1 MIDAGVLLLGL
12 LAQSPLS
19 DANDAP
25 SAVRF
30 DQRGFIENSTV
41 VYPQTAPNDSGR
53 VVDELLFR
61 EEASYKFAPWL
72 TISGAFDARTDS
84 HRQTA
89 RDGVVDADD
98 RSIQRP
104 DFSVRRLSA
113 TIHRGKIT
121 AEIGRQLIRW
131 GKTDILNPT
140 DRFAPRD
147 YLSSVVDT
155 DFLGVTAARV
165 TYESGGDTVDLIWQ
179 PWFTPS
185 RTPLLNQRW
194 TVLPAGAAG
203 VSILDAG
210 SRYPGGSQYGAR
222 WNHIGP
228 GYEYSLCFFDGNQN
242 LPSFQPVI
250 VEALHPPADDI
261 GFPVAT
267 ASIGIQRTYPKLRLY
282 GGDAAVPLPW
292 LTVKGEAAYF
302 TSSTP
307 GAEEYALYVIQ
318 LERQVKEWSFVGG
331 YAGSVVTRDA
341 ASPLQFAPDRGF
353 AKSFVGRAGLTI
365 DANRSLAIET
375 GVRAGGSFVRFEYSQ
390 LFGQHWRAT
399 GGIAWIRGDMTDFLG
414 EYRRNSYGSLA
425 LRYSF

>member
-1 MIDAGVLLLGL
+1 MMDAGALLVVLFV
-12 LAQSPLS
+12 QQ
-19 DANDAP
+19 
-25 SAVRF
+25 F
-30 DQRGFIENSTV
+30 EQRGFIENRTV

-61 EEASYKFAPWL
+61 EEASYKFAPWF
-72 TISGAFDARTDS
+72 TVSGSFDARTDS

-104 DFSVRRLSA
+104 AFSVRRLSA
-113 TIHRGKIT
+113 TIHRGKVT

-147 YLSSVVDT
+147 YLSSIVDT
-155 DFLGVTAARV
+155 DFLGVSAARV

-194 TVLPAGAAG
+194 TALPPEATGVSVIDAGA
-203 VSILDAG
+203 
-210 SRYPGGSQYGAR
+210 RYPGGSQVGAR
-222 WNHIGP
+222 WNHIGS
-228 GYEYSLCFFDGNQN
+228 GYEYSLCFFDGYQN
-242 LPSFQPVI
+242 LPSFDA
-250 VEALHPPADDI
+250 ALGPALSS
-261 GFPVAT
+261 VT
-267 ASIGIQRTYPKLRLY
+267 LTRMYPDLRLY
-282 GGDAAVPLPW
+282 GGDAAVPLRW

-375 GVRAGGSFVRFEYSQ
+375 AVRAEGSFVRFEYSQ

-414 EYRRNSYGSLA
+414 QYRRNSSGSLA
-425 LRYSF
+425 IRYSF

>member
-1 MIDAGVLLLGL
+1 MIDAGFL
-12 LAQSPLS
+12 LAALLSQS
-19 DANDAP
+19 
-25 SAVRF
+25 F
-30 DQRGFIENSTV
+30 EQRGFIENRSV
-41 VYPQTAPNDSGR
+41 AYPQTAPNDSGR
-53 VVDELLFR
+53 VVDEILFR

-72 TISGAFDARTDS
+72 TVSGGFDARTDS

-104 DFSVRRLSA
+104 AFSIRRLSA
-113 TIHRGKIT
+113 TIHRGKVT

-140 DRFAPRD
+140 DRFAPKD

-165 TYESGGDTVDLIWQ
+165 TYESGGNTVDLVWQ

-185 RTPLLNQRW
+185 RTPLLDQRW
-194 TVLPAGAAG
+194 TALPPQAAG
-203 VSILDAG
+203 VSIVDAG
-210 SRYPGGSQYGAR
+210 ARYPGGSQVGAR
-222 WNHIGP
+222 WNHVGS
-228 GYEYSLCFFDGNQN
+228 GYEYSLCVFDGYQN
-242 LPSFQPVI
+242 LPSFDVLLTP
-250 VEALHPPADDI
+250 L
-261 GFPVAT
+261 T
-267 ASIGIQRTYPKLRLY
+267 ASVELTRTYPNLRLY

-292 LTVKGEAAYF
+292 VTVKGEAAYF

-375 GVRAGGSFVRFEYSQ
+375 AVRAEGSFVRFEYSQ

-399 GGIAWIRGDMTDFLG
+399 GGIAWIRGDMNDFLG
-414 EYRRNSYGSLA
+414 EYRRNSYASLA
-425 LRYSF
+425 IRYSF

>member
-1 MIDAGVLLLGL
+1 MIDAGVLLVAL
-12 LAQSPLS
+12 LAQQ
-19 DANDAP
+19 
-25 SAVRF
+25 F
-30 DQRGFIENSTV
+30 EQRGFIENRAV
-41 VYPQTAPNDSGR
+41 MYPQTAPDDSGR

-61 EEASYKFAPWL
+61 EEASYRLAPWL
-72 TISGAFDARTDS
+72 RVSGSFDARTDT
-84 HRQTA
+84 HRQTLREWA
-89 RDGVVDADD
+89 LDADD
-98 RSIQRP
+98 RTIRRP
-104 DFSVRRLSA
+104 GFSVRRLSA
-113 TIHRGKIT
+113 TIHRGRVT
-121 AEIGRQLIRW
+121 AEIGRQFIRW

-140 DRFAPRD
+140 DRFAPKD

-165 TYESGGDTVDLIWQ
+165 TYESGGNTVDLVWQ

-194 TVLPAGAAG
+194 AALPVQTAGLPIQDAGA
-203 VSILDAG
+203 
-210 SRYPGGSQYGAR
+210 RYPGGPQVGAR
-222 WNHIGP
+222 WNHVGS
-228 GYEYSLCFFDGNQN
+228 GYEYSLCVFDGYQN
-242 LPSFQPVI
+242 LPSFDAVLTP
-250 VEALHPPADDI
+250 LPPSVTVTRA
-261 GFPVAT
+261 
-267 ASIGIQRTYPKLRLY
+267 YPKLRLY
-282 GGDAAVPLPW
+282 GGDAAVPLRW
-292 LTVKGEAAYF
+292 VTVKGEAAYF

-318 LERQVKEWSFVGG
+318 LERQVREWSFVGG

-375 GVRAGGSFVRFEYSQ
+375 AVRAEGSFVRFEYSQ

-425 LRYSF
+425 IRYSF

>member
-1 MIDAGVLLLGL
+1 MIGAGVLFFALV
-12 LAQSPLS
+12 AQQ
-19 DANDAP
+19 
-25 SAVRF
+25 F
-30 DQRGFIENSTV
+30 EQRGFVENRTV
-41 VYPQTAPNDSGR
+41 VYPQTATNDSGR
-53 VVDELLFR
+53 VVDEVLFR
-61 EEASYKFAPWL
+61 EEASYKFAPWF
-72 TISGAFDARTDS
+72 TVSGSFDARTDS

-104 DFSVRRLSA
+104 AFSVRRLSA
-113 TIHRGKIT
+113 TIHRGKVT

-140 DRFAPRD
+140 DRFAPKD

-155 DFLGVTAARV
+155 DFLGVSAARV
-165 TYESGGDTVDLIWQ
+165 TYESGGDTVDLVWQ

-194 TVLPAGAAG
+194 TVLPSEAAG
-203 VSILDAG
+203 VSIVDAG
-210 SRYPGGSQYGAR
+210 ARYPGGSQVGAR
-222 WNHIGP
+222 WNHVGS
-228 GYEYSLCFFDGNQN
+228 GYEYSLCFFDGYQN
-242 LPSFQPVI
+242 LPSFDVAFTPTI
-250 VEALHPPADDI
+250 AL
-261 GFPVAT
+261 T
-267 ASIGIQRTYPKLRLY
+267 RNYPNLRLY
-282 GGDAAVPLPW
+282 GGDAAVPLRW

-341 ASPLQFAPDRGF
+341 VSPLQFAPDRGF

-375 GVRAGGSFVRFEYSQ
+375 AVRGGGSFVRFEYSQ

-399 GGIAWIRGDMTDFLG
+399 GGIAWIRGDMDDFLG
-414 EYRRNSYGSLA
+414 QYRRNSYGSLA
-425 LRYSF
+425 IRYSF

>member
-1 MIDAGVLLLGL
+1 MIGAGVLVAVLF
-12 LAQSPLS
+12 AQK
-19 DANDAP
+19 
-25 SAVRF
+25 F
-30 DQRGFIENSTV
+30 EQRGFVENSTV
-41 VYPQTAPNDSGR
+41 VYPQATPNDSGH
-53 VVDELLFR
+53 VVDEMLFR

-72 TISGAFDARTDS
+72 TLSGAFDARTDS

-104 DFSVRRLSA
+104 AFSVRRLSA
-113 TIHRGKIT
+113 TIHRGKVT
-121 AEIGRQLIRW
+121 AGIGRQSIRW

-140 DRFAPRD
+140 DQFAPKD
-147 YLSSVVDT
+147 YLSNVVDA

-165 TYESGGDTVDLIWQ
+165 TYESGGDTIDLVWQ

-194 TVLPAGAAG
+194 TVLPAEAAG
-203 VSILDAG
+203 VNIVDGGA
-210 SRYPGGSQYGAR
+210 RYPGGSQYGAR
-222 WNHIGP
+222 WNHIGQ
-228 GYEYSLCFFDGNQN
+228 GYEYSLCFFDGYQN
-242 LPSFQPVI
+242 LPSFDVLFTP
-250 VEALHPPADDI
+250 L
-261 GFPVAT
+261 T
-267 ASIGIQRTYPKLRLY
+267 ASVSLTRVYPNLRLY
-282 GGDAAVPLPW
+282 GGDVAVPLPW

-341 ASPLQFAPDRGF
+341 ASPLQFAADRGF

-365 DANRSLAIET
+365 DANRNLAIET
-375 GVRAGGSFVRFEYSQ
+375 AVRGGGSFVRFEYSQ

-399 GGIAWIRGDMTDFLG
+399 GGIAWIHGDMTDFLG

-425 LRYSF
+425 IRYSF

>member
-1 MIDAGVLLLGL
+1 MIDAGVLLVVLF
-12 LAQSPLS
+12 AQQ
-19 DANDAP
+19 
-25 SAVRF
+25 F
-30 DQRGFIENSTV
+30 EQRGLIENRTV
-41 VYPQTAPNDSGR
+41 MYPQTAPNDSGR
-53 VVDELLFR
+53 AVDELLVR
-61 EEASYKFAPWL
+61 EEASYKFAPWF
-72 TISGAFDARTDS
+72 TVSGSFDARTDS

-104 DFSVRRLSA
+104 AFSVRRLSA
-113 TIHRGKIT
+113 TIHRGKVT

-140 DRFAPRD
+140 DRFAPKD

-155 DFLGVTAARV
+155 DFLGVSAARV
-165 TYESGGDTVDLIWQ
+165 TYESGGDTVDLVWQ

-194 TVLPAGAAG
+194 TALPDQAAG

-210 SRYPGGSQYGAR
+210 ARYPGGSQYGAR
-222 WNHIGP
+222 WNHIGS
-228 GYEYSLCFFDGNQN
+228 GYEYSLCFFDGYQN
-242 LPSFQPVI
+242 IPSFDAAFIPLSSSV
-250 VEALHPPADDI
+250 AL
-261 GFPVAT
+261 T
-267 ASIGIQRTYPKLRLY
+267 RTYPTLRLY
-282 GGDAAVPLPW
+282 GGDAAVPLRW

-331 YAGSVVTRDA
+331 YAGSSVTREA

-375 GVRAGGSFVRFEYSQ
+375 AVRAKGSFVRFEYSQ

-399 GGIAWIRGDMTDFLG
+399 GGVAWIRGDITDFLG

-425 LRYSF
+425 IRYSF